1 MSENQI
7 QIPVELTETLVF
19 DDAFTSMKERF
30 VAEMKR
36 IDEAMVKFSNRFL
49 QSQTARIDSNT
60 SSPDPH
66 ADLLTN
72 SPLVE
77 GEGEN
82 KILKLQF
89 DVSQFNPEE
98 VTVSMLQNKLMISAA
113 HKESTDTS
121 TSLREYRREFYFPQ
135 GVDPANITS
144 SLSKD
149 GVLIVQAPLAI
160 TDNATPK

>member
-1 MSENQI
+1 
-7 QIPVELTETLVF
+7 
-19 DDAFTSMKERF
+19 
-30 VAEMKR
+30 
-36 IDEAMVKFSNRFL
+36 
-49 QSQTARIDSNT
+49 
-60 SSPDPH
+60 
-66 ADLLTN
+66 
-72 SPLVE
+72 
-77 GEGEN
+77 
-82 KILKLQF
+82 
-89 DVSQFNPEE
+89 
-98 VTVSMLQNKLMISAA
+98 MLQNKLMISAA